1 MKAEDKR
8 AAKAA
13 YKELDVVAGIY
24 AVRCAASGQVW
35 VGSASNLG
43 KIENRIWFTLRHGNH
58 PSRTLQEAW
67 QTHGAEGCT
76 FEELERLEDE
86 ELAYVR
92 ATQLKD
98 RAAYWRTKLD
108 ALEI

>member
-1 MKAEDKR
+1 MKAADKK

-13 YKELDVVAGIY
+13 YKEIDVVAGIY

-35 VGSASNLG
+35 VGQVPNID
-43 KIENRIWFTLRHGNH
+43 KIQNRVWFTLRQGGH
-58 PSRTLQEAW
+58 PSRSLQEAW
-67 QTHGAEGCT
+67 QTHGADSFS

-92 ATQLKD
+92 AAQLKD
-98 RAAYWRTKLD
+98 RCAHWRTKLN
-108 ALEI
+108 ASPI

>member
-1 MKAEDKR
+1 MKAEDKK

-13 YKELDVVAGIY
+13 YKELDVFAGIY

-35 VGSASNLG
+35 VGSAPNVG
-43 KIENRIWFTLRHGNH
+43 KIQNRVWFTLDHGSH
-58 PSRTLQEAW
+58 PSRNLQEAW
-67 QTHGAEGCT
+67 QAHGRDSFT

-92 ATQLKD
+92 ATQLKE
-98 RAAYWRTKLD
+98 RAAYWRAKLD
-108 ALEI
+108 ALTI